1 MGEAH
6 EVELTLTNAEVE
18 DLADGTEVWTASVEL
33 SGPRGRA
40 TGHGRGE
47 NLGALVAGFRN
58 KVSDAEDIGWALRPL
73 LLPQGVEQALQQ
85 AYIDALRDDALL
97 RVRIGCAN
105 LVFSALP
112 WELTRTT
119 LATSASDP
127 AGAGWDAHLVSA
139 PDRLVVSRVLESA
152 ASPGPRTGLRSLVVT
167 AADAVRREDRAGGA
181 PRNGIDWTREAAGE
195 AVRRLKEIGE
205 AELLHAATREQLTQ
219 RLRTT
224 AHVVC
229 VIAHGWTDR
238 DEECGIVLHA
248 PGGTGPDR
256 VPAREL
262 AELFQASGTQLV
274 VLIACDTAGLNASR
288 SGWGTAAHHIVARRV
303 PAVVAMQAPVRQS
316 LGQEFLIGLA
326 TGLAENGEIHAAM
339 VKGLSEVRR
348 RTDIVGNLAVPA
360 LYTGRGDLRLREAP
374 PEPVRGP
381 AHAYPLV
388 PLPAAGEHGGEA
400 RGATAAW
407 GTDSRRVRLDVV
419 WGLERR
425 PFAGVLLDVP
435 DHDLAQDLD
444 HYEKAWTVLLQK
456 GRLPARRWFATD
468 VDRPPRPLA
477 SWEQYATSTQGAWH
491 DFRQRFAR
499 FDPGSP
505 DAFEHRAD
513 DGWVLRTE
521 LTAWFPDWWQ
531 ERIGEWLR
539 RLRGRDGCLERPFI
553 VVLRGPVPVLED
565 RGPGVLTQV
574 RDDLE
579 NRLGMPVTALSRHRP
594 GKRYRDD
601 GVARSDD
608 DGLPADAKALSALRR
623 RNPGQYG
630 RALERLAADERL
642 PGHPASLSAAAEYDD
657 DMRAWIGALGP
668 GRPVPRPGG
677 LPLDVG
683 SEQADTIALALL
695 KQVAKLSD
703 GDLLAWDDPLLS
715 PPVRRLV
722 RRFREG
728 WADERP
734 GGSEL
739 ADWLAVHPDSAPAA
753 ARSGLEV
760 QAGSVLY
767 RLPTT
772 TAPWP
777 LLRAADVDHKALGML
792 LQLPFV
798 ERHALGLN
806 RTDPPPPGFDAALR
820 TEAIRTAVGRAPST
834 ASRSS
839 ETDKARR

>member
-6 EVELTLTNAEVE
+6 EAELTLTDAKVE
-18 DLADGTEVWTASVEL
+18 DLADGTERWTASVGL
-33 SGPRGRA
+33 SGRQGRTTGRG
-40 TGHGRGE
+40 TGE

-58 KVSDAEDIGWALRPL
+58 KVSDTEDLGWALRPL
-73 LLPQGVEQALQQ
+73 LLPEGVEQALQQ
-85 AYIDALRDDALL
+85 AYIDALRDDVPL
-97 RVRIGCAN
+97 RIRIRCAN

-119 LATSASDP
+119 LALSASDP
-127 AGAGWDAHLVSA
+127 AGAGRDAHLVSD

-152 ASPGPRTGLRSLVVT
+152 ASPGLRTGLRSLVVT
-167 AADAVRREDRAGGA
+167 AADAIRPEDRAGGT
-181 PRNGIDWTREAAGE
+181 PRSGIDWTGEAAGE

-205 AELLHAATREQLTQ
+205 AELLPAATREQLAE

-238 DEECGIVLHA
+238 DDECGIVLHA
-248 PGGTGPDR
+248 SEGTGPDW

-262 AELFQASGTQLV
+262 AGLFQASGTQLV
-274 VLIACDTAGLNASR
+274 VLIACDTAGLNDSR

-303 PAVVAMQAPVRQS
+303 PAVVAMQAPVRQN
-316 LGQEFLIGLA
+316 LGQEFLIGLV

-339 VKGLSEVRR
+339 VKGLGEVRT

-360 LYTGRGDLRLREAP
+360 LYTGSGDLRLREAP

-388 PLPAAGEHGGEA
+388 PRPTAGGTTTGW
-400 RGATAAW
+400 ATD
-407 GTDSRRVRLDVV
+407 GRRARLDVV

-425 PFAGVLLDVP
+425 PFAGVLLDAP

-444 HYEKAWTVLLQK
+444 HYEKAWTVLLRRN
-456 GRLPARRWFATD
+456 RLPARRWFATD
-468 VDRPPRPLA
+468 VDRPPRPQA
-477 SWEQYATSTQGAWH
+477 SWEQHATSTQGEWH
-491 DFRQRFAR
+491 DFRQRFAP

-505 DAFEHRAD
+505 DDVDGRAD
-513 DGWVLRTE
+513 DGWVLRAE
-521 LTAWFPDWWQ
+521 LAAWSPDWWQ
-531 ERIGEWLR
+531 ERIGEWLQ
-539 RLRGRDGCLERPFI
+539 RLRDRDGRLRRPFI
-553 VVLRGPVPVLED
+553 VVLRGPSPLLED
-565 RGPGVLTQV
+565 QGPGVLTQV

-579 NRLGMPVTALSRHRP
+579 NRLGTPVTALSRHRP
-594 GKRYRDD
+594 GKRYRND
-601 GVARSDD
+601 GTAHPDD
-608 DGLPADAKALSALRR
+608 DVHPADANALSDLRR
-623 RNPGQYG
+623 RDPGRYG
-630 RALERLAADERL
+630 RALECLAADERL
-642 PGHPASLSAAAEYDD
+642 PGHRASLSAAAEYDD
-657 DMRAWIGALGP
+657 DIRAWIGALGA
-668 GRPVPRPGG
+668 GRPVPRPGD
-677 LPLDVG
+677 LPLDIG
-683 SEQADTIALALL
+683 SERADTIALALL

-728 WADERP
+728 WAHARP
-734 GGSEL
+734 DASAL
-739 ADWLAVHPDSAPAA
+739 AAWLAAHPDSAPAA
-753 ARSGLEV
+753 ARAGLDV
-760 QAGSVLY
+760 QAGTVLGL
-767 RLPTT
+767 LPAS

-777 LLRAADVDHKALGML
+777 LLRAVGADNETLGRL
-792 LQLPFV
+792 LLLPPL

-806 RTDPPPPGFDAALR
+806 RTDRPPRGFDAALR
-820 TEAIRTAVGRAPST
+820 TEAIRTALGRAPAT

-839 ETDKARR
+839 ETDKATR

>member
-6 EVELTLTNAEVE
+6 EVELTLTNAGVE
-18 DLADGTEVWTASVEL
+18 DLADGTELWTASVEL
-33 SGPRGRA
+33 SGGQGGVTGRG
-40 TGHGRGE
+40 TGE

-58 KVSDAEDIGWALRPL
+58 KVGDTEDLGWALRPL
-73 LLPQGVEQALQQ
+73 LLPEGVERAFQQ
-85 AYIDALRDDALL
+85 AYIDALRDDVPL
-97 RVRIGCAN
+97 RMRIRCAN

-112 WELTRTT
+112 WELARTT
-119 LATSASDP
+119 LALSASDP
-127 AGAGWDAHLVSA
+127 AGAGRDAHLVSD

-152 ASPGPRTGLRSLVVT
+152 ASPGLRTGLRSLVVT
-167 AADAVRREDRAGGA
+167 AADAVRPADRAAGGT
-181 PRNGIDWTREAAGE
+181 PRSRIDWTAEAAGE

-205 AELLHAATREQLTQ
+205 AELLPAATREQLTE

-238 DEECGIVLHA
+238 DDACGIVLHA
-248 PGGTGPDR
+248 SEGTGPDW
-256 VPAREL
+256 VPASEL
-262 AELFQASGTQLV
+262 ADLFQASGTQLV

-288 SGWGTAAHHIVARRV
+288 SGWGTAAHYIVARGV
-303 PAVVAMQAPVRQS
+303 PAVVAMQAPVRQN

-339 VKGLSEVRR
+339 ARGLAEVRT

-360 LYTGRGDLRLREAP
+360 LYTGSGDLRLREAP

-388 PLPAAGEHGGEA
+388 PRPTAGG
-400 RGATAAW
+400 TTTAW
-407 GTDSRRVRLDVV
+407 GTDGRRARLDVV
-419 WGLERR
+419 WGLERA

-435 DHDLAQDLD
+435 DHDLAQDLN
-444 HYEKAWTVLLQK
+444 HYEKAWTVLLRRN
-456 GRLPARRWFATD
+456 GLPARRWFATD
-468 VDRPPRPLA
+468 VERPPEPQA
-477 SWEQYATSTQGAWH
+477 SWEQHATATQGEWH
-491 DFRQRFAR
+491 DFRQLFTR

-505 DAFEHRAD
+505 ADVDRRAD

-521 LTAWFPDWWQ
+521 LAAWSHDSWQ
-531 ERIGEWLR
+531 ERIGEWLQ
-539 RLRGRDGCLERPFI
+539 RLRDRDGRLGRPFV
-553 VVLRGPVPVLED
+553 VVLRGPSALLED
-565 RGPGVLTQV
+565 KGPGVLAQV

-579 NRLGMPVTALSRHRP
+579 NRLGAPVTALSRHRP

-601 GVARSDD
+601 GTARPDD
-608 DGLPADAKALSALRR
+608 DALPADANALSDLRR
-623 RNPGQYG
+623 RDPGRYG

-642 PGHPASLSAAAEYDD
+642 PGHRASLSAAAEYDD
-657 DMRAWIGALGP
+657 DMRAWIGALGA

-677 LPLDVG
+677 LPLDVD
-683 SEQADTIALALL
+683 SERADTIALALL
-695 KQVAKLSD
+695 KQVAKLSA
-703 GDLLAWDDPLLS
+703 GDLVAWDDPLLS

-728 WADERP
+728 WAHARP
-734 GGSEL
+734 DASAL
-739 ADWLAVHPDSAPAA
+739 AAWLAVYPDSAPAA
-753 ARSGLEV
+753 ARAGLDV
-760 QAGSVLY
+760 LAGKVLGL
-767 RLPTT
+767 LPAT

-777 LLRAADVDHKALGML
+777 LLRAVGVDNETLGRL
-792 LQLPFV
+792 LLLPPL

-806 RTDPPPPGFDAALR
+806 RTHPPPQGFDAALR
-820 TEAIRTAVGRAPST
+820 TEAIRTAVGRAPAT
-834 ASRSS
+834 ATRSS